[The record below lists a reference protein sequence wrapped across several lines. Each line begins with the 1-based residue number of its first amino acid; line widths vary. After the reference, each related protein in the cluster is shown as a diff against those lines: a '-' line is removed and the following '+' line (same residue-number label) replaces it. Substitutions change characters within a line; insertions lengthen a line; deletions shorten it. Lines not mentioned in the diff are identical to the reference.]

1 MQSKSSLIM
10 VLLMW
15 PGINNTHTH
24 QDWDRHS
31 SQTTQVLF
39 VTDVSGLDHHD
50 RMKIQAVLIV

>member
-10 VLLMW
+10 VLLKW

-24 QDWDRHS
+24 QDWDRNS

-50 RMKIQAVLIV
+50 RMKI

>member
-10 VLLMW
+10 VLLKW

-24 QDWDRHS
+24 QDWDRNG

-50 RMKIQAVLIV
+50 RMKI